1 MGISKPRIAEHPI
14 TETHEESPVCAT
26 SYYFAC
32 VLQGPVI
39 SFELL
44 DLSLKDRSSYLLAYE
59 TKVVAVS
66 LKQRISFPSLDPAV
80 LANLTVPRLG
90 CLQLQFIH
98 FEKPTPIRLQKCCL
112 SMWFPFQP
120 SDPWK

>member
-44 DLSLKDRSSYLLAYE
+44 DLSLGQILKFLVYE
-59 TKVVAVS
+59 TTVVAVS
-66 LKQRISFPSLDPAV
+66 LEQQISLPSLDPAV
-80 LANLTVPRLG
+80 LPHLTVSRLG
-90 CLQLQFIH
+90 FLQLQFIH
-98 FEKPTPIRLQKCCL
+98 FEKPTPIRLQKCGL
-112 SMWFPFQP
+112 SRWFLFQP
-120 SDPWK
+120 SDPSK

>member
-44 DLSLKDRSSYLLAYE
+44 DPSLGQILKFLGYE
-59 TKVVAVS
+59 TTVVAVS
-66 LKQRISFPSLDPAV
+66 LEQQISLPSPDPAV

>member
-44 DLSLKDRSSYLLAYE
+44 DLSLGQIHKFLGYE

-66 LKQRISFPSLDPAV
+66 LKHQISLPSLDPAV

-90 CLQLQFIH
+90 FLQLQFIH

-120 SDPWK
+120 IDPWK

>member
-44 DLSLKDRSSYLLAYE
+44 DLSLGQILKFLVYE
-59 TKVVAVS
+59 TTVVAVS
-66 LKQRISFPSLDPAV
+66 LEQQISLPSLDPAV
-80 LANLTVPRLG
+80 LPHLTVSRLG
-90 CLQLQFIH
+90 FLQLQFIH
-98 FEKPTPIRLQKCCL
+98 FEKPTPIRLEKCCL

>member
-44 DLSLKDRSSYLLAYE
+44 DLSSGQIHKFLGYE

-66 LKQRISFPSLDPAV
+66 LKQQISLPSLDPAV

-90 CLQLQFIH
+90 FLQLQFIH
-98 FEKPTPIRLQKCCL
+98 FEKPTPIRLEKCCL

>member
-44 DLSLKDRSSYLLAYE
+44 DLSLGQILKFLVYE

-112 SMWFPFQP
+112 SM
-120 SDPWK
+120 

>member
-1 MGISKPRIAEHPI
+1 M
-14 TETHEESPVCAT
+14 
-26 SYYFAC
+26 
-32 VLQGPVI
+32 I

-44 DLSLKDRSSYLLAYE
+44 DLSLGQILKFLVYE

-66 LKQRISFPSLDPAV
+66 LEQQISLPSLDPAV
-80 LANLTVPRLG
+80 LAHLTVSRLG
-90 CLQLQFIH
+90 FLQLQFIH
-98 FEKPTPIRLQKCCL
+98 CEKPTPIRLQKCCL